1 MIIISFWQLKIALLC
16 LKLTIMTEQLYQSL
30 SWIPEYATGV
40 WVTLSAIL
48 VFTLLRV
55 GKRQQVGSALFNLGI
70 GVLALIWLYP
80 LITPYFYPIETGLIL
95 TLITFG
101 FSIYYYSRL
110 AREVAKLHLLL
121 VPQLIWLSLS
131 TLYLLLVLISKFKA

>member
-1 MIIISFWQLKIALLC
+1 
-16 LKLTIMTEQLYQSL
+16 MTEQLYQSL
-30 SWIPEYATGV
+30 YWIPEYATGV
-40 WVTLSAIL
+40 WVTLSVLI
-48 VFTLLRV
+48 VFVLLKIIQRRHL
-55 GKRQQVGSALFNLGI
+55 GKSLFNLGI

-110 AREVAKLHLLL
+110 AREAAKLHLLL